1 MRFSTNKIGLVLIFT
16 VLLLPVLLSSFAG
29 TSNDE
34 VLVLKYSN
42 SVDKA
47 FSQLKITASQ
57 YRAGKS
63 TDEKLVNAINQARN
77 EYKRIEFIL
86 NYYYPDFTEGN
97 LNGAPL
103 FHISR
108 DGSRATVHPP
118 EGLQYLDELI
128 YDDPATNAVEIDQLA
143 TSLQNS
149 FNRVK
154 TDLDRKSIPEGDL
167 ISAMRLELISIITL
181 GITGFDTPGSL
192 RGLEESKYALYS
204 LQSFSLDYFG
214 NEAKEISEQI
224 QLAMAFIDKNPEFES
239 FDRLGFIKDHIDPI
253 YAKLKDLAGERNL
266 LPTDSYGPW
275 NQNSTSI
282 FATDFLDPYYFT
294 ELSRA
299 DDSHELRSL
308 GKTLF
313 YDPSLSSSGTM
324 SCGSCHKP
332 ELAFTDGAAKSESN
346 VKGKTVQRN
355 SPTLL
360 NAAYADRYFY
370 DLRAFTLEQQAEH
383 VIFNRDEFNSAYSQI
398 VERLNSDKKYR
409 ALFKST
415 FKTGEINRARLT
427 RALTS
432 YVLSLQ
438 SFNSPFDKYM
448 RGESIALSEE
458 AQDGFN
464 LFMGKAAC
472 GTCHFAPTFSGLV
485 PPHFQKT
492 ESEILGVMKEPNQ
505 KVIDSDNGRNSNGI
519 ENEEAWIYNKSFK
532 TVTVRNTELTGPYFH
547 NGAYETLDQVM
558 EFYDKGGA
566 YGVGFSES
574 DLPNQT
580 LSGDHLDLTEREKKN
595 IIAFLKSL
603 TDNTAA
609 TY

>member
-1 MRFSTNKIGLVLIFT
+1 MRFSTNRIGLVLIFT
-16 VLLLPVLLSSFAG
+16 VLLLPVLLSSFTG
-29 TSNDE
+29 TSTDE

-42 SVDKA
+42 NVDKA

-63 TDEKLVNAINQARN
+63 TDEKLVNALNQARN
-77 EYKRIEFIL
+77 EYKRIELIL

-108 DGSRATVHPP
+108 DGSRASVHPP

-128 YDDPATNAVEIDQLA
+128 YDDPAANAVEIDQLA
-143 TSLQNS
+143 TGLQNS

-154 TDLDRKSIPEGDL
+154 TDLDRKSIPDGEL
-167 ISAMRLELISIITL
+167 ISAMRQELIAIITL

-192 RGLEESKYALYS
+192 RGLEESKYALHS
-204 LQSFSLDYFG
+204 LQNFALDYFG
-214 NEAKEISEQI
+214 KEAQNISQEI
-224 QLAMAFIDKNPEFES
+224 QLAMTFIEENPDFET
-239 FDRLGFIKDHIDPI
+239 FNRLEFIKNHIDPV
-253 YAKLKDLAGERNL
+253 YSKLHNLALDRNVL
-266 LPTDSYGPW
+266 ETDTHSPW

-282 FATDFLDPYYFT
+282 FAPDFLDPYYFT
-294 ELSRA
+294 ELSREQ
-299 DDSHELRSL
+299 DSPQLRSL

-313 YDPSLSSSGTM
+313 YDPALSTNGTM

-332 ELAFTDGAAKSESN
+332 ELAFTDGAPKSESN
-346 VKGKTVQRN
+346 VEGITVQRN

-383 VIFNRDEFNSAYSQI
+383 VIFNKDEFNSAYSQI
-398 VERLNSDKKYR
+398 IERLNSDKSYK

-415 FKTGEINRARLT
+415 FKTGEISKNELT
-427 RALTS
+427 SALTS

-438 SFNSPFDKYM
+438 SFNSPFDKYI
-448 RGESIALSEE
+448 RGESNDLSAE
-458 AQDGFN
+458 AKDGFN

-492 ESEILGVMKEPNQ
+492 ESEILGVMKKPNQ

-558 EFYDKGGA
+558 EFYDNGGA

-580 LSGDHLDLTEREKKN
+580 LSGDHLDLTEKEKKN

-603 TDNTAA
+603 TDNIAA

>member
-1 MRFSTNKIGLVLIFT
+1 MRFSTNSIGLVLIFA
-16 VLLLPVLLSSFAG
+16 VLLLPVLLSSFSRSSA
-29 TSNDE
+29 DE
-34 VLVLKYSN
+34 TLVLKYSN
-42 SVDKA
+42 DLDKA
-47 FSQLKITASQ
+47 FSQLKITATQ
-57 YRAGKS
+57 YRVGKS
-63 TDEKLVNAINQARN
+63 TDEKLSNAINEARN

-128 YDDPATNAVEIDQLA
+128 YDDPKENAVEIDQLA

-149 FNRVK
+149 FRRVK
-154 TDLDRKSIPEGDL
+154 ADLDRRSIPEGDL
-167 ISAMRLELISIITL
+167 ISAMRQELIAIITL

-192 RGLEESKYALYS
+192 RGLEESKYALHS
-204 LQSFSLDYFG
+204 LENFALDYFG
-214 NEAKEISEQI
+214 KEAKDISQEL
-224 QLAMAFIDKNPEFES
+224 QLAMAFIDKNPDFET
-239 FDRLGFIKDHIDPI
+239 FNRLEFIKNYIDPI
-253 YAKLKDLAGERNL
+253 YSKLHNLALERNVL
-266 LPTDSYGPW
+266 ETDTHSPW

-282 FATDFLDPYYFT
+282 FASDFLDPYYFT
-294 ELSRA
+294 ELTREQ
-299 DDSHELRSL
+299 DSPELRAL

-313 YDPSLSSSGTM
+313 YDNSLSTTGKM

-332 ELAFTDGAAKSESN
+332 ELAFTDGAPKSESN
-346 VKGKTVQRN
+346 VAGKTVQRN

-383 VIFNRDEFNSAYSQI
+383 VIFNKDEFNSAYSQI
-398 VERLNSDKKYR
+398 IEQLNADKAYR
-409 ALFKST
+409 TLFKST
-415 FKTGEINRARLT
+415 FDNGEISREKLT
-427 RALTS
+427 SALTS

-438 SFNSPFDKYM
+438 SFNSPFDKYI
-448 RGESIALSEE
+448 RGESNDLSAE
-458 AQDGFN
+458 AKDGFN

-492 ESEILGVMKEPNQ
+492 ESEILGVMKNPDQ
-505 KVIDSDNGRNSNGI
+505 KVLDPDNGRNSNGI
-519 ENEEAWIYNKSFK
+519 DNEEAWIYNKSFK

-547 NGAYETLDQVM
+547 NGAYETLDEVM
-558 EFYDKGGA
+558 EFYDNGGA

-580 LSGDHLDLTEREKKN
+580 LSGDHLDLTEGEKKN
-595 IIAFLKSL
+595 IIAFLKTL